1 MQGGSSMSSSNA
13 VRRGWS
19 AIGAAVLCLAAGAGA
34 AQESAKPE
42 REVSLAFEFPR
53 VEVEPSSSVSLDL
66 VVKNN
71 GRRDETLLLELAEAP
86 ADLVSRIEDFGR
98 AVGGLFVAS
107 GEKRT
112 LKVTLKPKPAKDKK
126 EEEKDRKANVPPGKY
141 AVVVRASTED
151 KKIDVKAR
159 GEITVRSPSDE
170 GGGAK
175 DPVEISCSYPN
186 LRGANDGDF
195 RFSVNIHNN
204 TEVEDMAALRA
215 EAPAGWEVSFKPS
228 YENRYIGS
236 LKVEANL
243 SKSVDVEVKPA
254 PGSAVGKYPIT
265 VYAKLSRKEMEAKRE
280 LTVELTGTY
289 RLELRT
295 VKGLLSLTGRGGQ
308 ESNLSIYVVNTG
320 TAALSGIK
328 FDSFK
333 PENWKVTFKPER
345 LESVAPGKMEQVE
358 VIITPHKDA
367 LVGDYSV
374 QVSARAERGQDD
386 LELRVTVKP
395 STAWA
400 WVGVGIIIAVI
411 AGLSALFKVF
421 GRR

>member
-1 MQGGSSMSSSNA
+1 MSSLNA
-13 VRRGWS
+13 VRRGWGWVGVS
-19 AIGAAVLCLAAGAGA
+19 VLCLAAAA
-34 AQESAKPE
+34 PAQEQSAKPE
-42 REVSLAFEFPR
+42 REVTLAFEFPR

-71 GRRDETLLLELAEAP
+71 GRKDETLILELVESP

-112 LKVTLKPKPAKDKK
+112 LKVTLKPKPSKEKK
-126 EEEKDRKANVPPGKY
+126 EEEKDRKANVPAGKY

-151 KKIDVKAR
+151 KKIDAKAR
-159 GEITVRSPSDE
+159 GEITVRSPSEE
-170 GGGAK
+170 GGGSK

-195 RFSVNIHNN
+195 RFSINIHNN

-308 ESNLSIYVVNTG
+308 ESYISVYVVNTG
-320 TAALSGIK
+320 TAALNDIK

-333 PENWKVTFKPER
+333 PENWKVAFKPEK
-345 LESVAPGKMEQVE
+345 LASVAPGKMEQVD

-395 STAWA
+395 SMAWA

-411 AGLSALFKVF
+411 VGLSALFKVF